1 MSSRAQ
7 KATLVPDPH
16 SKGGAVAVL
25 AVLAG
30 DEAYG
35 FPLSS
40 VREILVPPPVAKVPR
55 TAEHILGVISVRG
68 QIITLIDLPKLLSLA
83 VAERR
88 SCGRVLLVDNGEEL
102 IGVAVDEVIQV
113 YRMEPAQIEYASAM
127 GAELSE
133 YVIGIGRM
141 SPSGSTENDDMLIL
155 IDPVSL
161 LGG

>member
-1 MSSRAQ
+1 MSSSAQ
-7 KATLVPDPH
+7 KSTLVPDPH
-16 SKGGAVAVL
+16 AEGGVVAVL

-30 DEAYG
+30 EEAYG

-40 VREILVPPPVAKVPR
+40 VREILVPPPVAEVPR
-55 TAEHILGVISVRG
+55 APAHILGVISVRG
-68 QIITLIDLPKLLSLA
+68 RIITLIDLPKLLNLA
-83 VAERR
+83 VGGQR
-88 SCGRVLLVDNGEEL
+88 SCGRVLLIDNGKEL

-127 GAELSE
+127 GADLSD

-141 SPSGSTENDDMLIL
+141 SSSASTENDDMLIL
-155 IDPVSL
+155 IDPVAL